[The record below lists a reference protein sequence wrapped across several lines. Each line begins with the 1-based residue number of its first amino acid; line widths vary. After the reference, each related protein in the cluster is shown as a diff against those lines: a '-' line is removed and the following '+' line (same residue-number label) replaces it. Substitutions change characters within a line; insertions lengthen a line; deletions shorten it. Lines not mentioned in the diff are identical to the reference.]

1 MHIKKIGH
9 RVVVISGTATPPKKV
24 QRRTVVQ
31 GQRVGAHRVV
41 IIKDGQ
47 VVHNKPNH

>member
-1 MHIKKIGH
+1 MHIKIGN

-24 QRRTVVQ
+24 RRRTPVR

-41 IIKDGQ
+41 IIKEGQ
-47 VVHNKPNH
+47 FVRD